1 MPPTAPTTLA
11 AYQADLTP
19 FQGRWGRAWALSVG
33 ASKDVTVERARQAV
47 LAGAVTRAP
56 TDALPMLGA
65 DVALPRYSVEGTE
78 DYRARILGAWD
89 LWPWAGTASVLL
101 TVAAQIGL
109 AGPVLLTA
117 RQWGLPDA
125 ATRWARWWML
135 LGPQPNVPIA
145 SDGAWGDPGTWGDGG
160 TWDSDAPAALIAD
173 LRAAFRR
180 FSNARDRG
188 FVRFAFTDSTDYW
201 GDGGVWDGTDPADVW
216 TDAPS
221 FLEVEI

>member
-1 MPPTAPTTLA
+1 MTLYRDYQPALHPTALAGPYGVSWGASQGTMKDRVVTLA
-11 AYQADLTP
+11 VD
-19 FQGRWGRAWALSVG
+19 
-33 ASKDVTVERARQAV
+33 
-47 LAGAVTRAP
+47 AVTAGLVLLAP

-65 DVALPRYSVEGTE
+65 DVSLPRYSVEGVE
-78 DYRARILGAWD
+78 DYRARILGAWET
-89 LWPWAGTASVLL
+89 WRWAGTGTALL

-109 AGPVLLTA
+109 EGPVLLTA

-145 SDGAWGDPGTWGDGG
+145 SDGAWDDPGTWGDGG

-188 FVRFAFTDSTDYW
+188 FVRFAFADSTDYW